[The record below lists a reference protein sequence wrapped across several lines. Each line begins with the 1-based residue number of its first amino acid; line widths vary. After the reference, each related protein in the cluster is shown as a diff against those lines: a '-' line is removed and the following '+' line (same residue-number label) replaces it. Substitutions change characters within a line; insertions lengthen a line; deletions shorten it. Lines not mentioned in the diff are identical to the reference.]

1 MAGKPTIFLNTVEPQ
16 ETQWLWEPFIPLG
29 KLTIIQGDPGCGKST
44 LALNIAAAV
53 TQGRAFPD
61 MDSIV
66 TCGQMV
72 LYQNAEDGLADTI
85 RPRLDAAGADTR
97 MVFTLDESQE
107 RLSFCDTELLQAIQI
122 HRPRLVVLDPLQ
134 AYMGG
139 YIDMHRA
146 NEVRPVLALLAS
158 YAERYQCAVV
168 LIGHMNKMGGQS
180 ALYRGMGSI
189 DIAAAARSVLLVA
202 KHPQDAGTRV
212 VMQIKNSLAQMPPP
226 QAFTLTD
233 GKVHWLGD
241 CDVTESQ
248 LLSPGEEHKNAVSAA
263 ILFLKEQFS
272 DETPVMPS
280 KQIEALARAAGIAK
294 ATLYRAKERLGIR
307 SVRQGVQSF
316 WVMRGCE
323 ADPAGQPPA
332 AEPVDFAEYPCDLPQ
347 ELTV

>member
-1 MAGKPTIFLNTVEPQ
+1 MAGKQTIFLNTVEPQ
-16 ETQWLWEPFIPLG
+16 ETKWLWEPFIPLG

-61 MDSIV
+61 MQSVV
-66 TCGQMV
+66 TCGEMV

-85 RPRLDAAGADTR
+85 RPRLDAAGADVR

-107 RLSFCDTELLQAIQI
+107 RLSFCDTELLHAIQI

-146 NEVRPVLALLAS
+146 NEVRPVLAMLS
-158 YAERYQCAVV
+158 GIAERYQCAIV

-202 KHPQDAGTRV
+202 KHPQDSSKRV
-212 VMQIKNSLAQMPPP
+212 VMQIKNSLAEMPKP
-226 QAFTLTD
+226 QAFTLRD
-233 GKVHWLGD
+233 RKVHWLGD
-241 CDVTESQ
+241 CDVTEAQ
-248 LLSPGEEHKNAVSAA
+248 LLSQPTEDHSALSRA
-263 ILFLKEQFS
+263 ILFLKEHLNA
-272 DETPVMPS
+272 ETPELPAH
-280 KQIEALARAAGIAK
+280 QLEALARAEGISK
-294 ATLYRAKERLGIR
+294 ATLFRAKEQLRIKSLKR
-307 SVRQGVQSF
+307 ESRYFWMTREHFTLLRQ
-316 WVMRGCE
+316 
-323 ADPAGQPPA
+323 PAEQ
-332 AEPVDFAEYPCDLPQ
+332 VDFTELAEDLPP
-347 ELTV
+347 ELAAP